1 MKRQQLLVSKLG
13 HDFQE
18 FSWQR
23 YYDKT
28 NAVLSSQQLFNSTKT
43 LQINEEKKDFYA
55 RGLKNGISDDT
66 VVSSP
71 QVKIKIQGTANFD
84 YKS

>member
-66 VVSSP
+66 VVFSP

>member
-28 NAVLSSQQLFNSTKT
+28 NAVLSSQQLFNSAKT

>member
-1 MKRQQLLVSKLG
+1 MKRQQLLVSKMG

>member
-43 LQINEEKKDFYA
+43 LQINKEKKDFYA
-55 RGLKNGISDDT
+55 RGLKSGISDDT

>member
-1 MKRQQLLVSKLG
+1 MG